1 MTAGSFCCPI
11 SELFA
16 RGVAWQR
23 TGTRSVMNP
32 QKGSV
37 LLTLGCISRSLGGDL
52 GRRGFYSQ
60 DRYTL
65 SEYLWAVALETH
77 NPEDT
82 SLRGHESRHLKISGM
97 ERGE

>member
-11 SELFA
+11 LELFA
-16 RGVAWQR
+16 TGVVWQR
-23 TGTRSVMNP
+23 TGIGNIMNP

-37 LLTLGCISRSLGGDL
+37 LLTLGCVSRSLGRDL

-65 SEYLWAVALETH
+65 SEHLRDVAVEAC

-82 SLRGHESRHLKISGM
+82 SLKGHESCRLKISGM